1 MAIGSSSATA
11 TGTAIFTA
19 RSRSRALRPQARQVG
34 FLRLLLLAIAFGIAA
49 FFFQG
54 HPDAQVGSAQTAV
67 AWLLASAAAVALA
80 LLSGVSLAREQWQL
94 AFHLVFD
101 LVWVGLLLFYTGG
114 VASPGVV
121 LLFAV
126 VLIGNLALPGVARF
140 LMPALAALMLAGNA
154 LVYVT
159 NAYPFPNDFIQRL
172 PALADTGRILGNLAI
187 QVAALFL
194 VDLLGQLLA
203 HRLHEQRIFT
213 GELLEQIG
221 EGVLAVDLTG
231 VVVYVNGEA
240 IRLLGLPPNV
250 RGRPLERVLGAG
262 YAEVLTL
269 LRAKGMVER
278 AREVA
283 GRRLVLRSADLIGRS
298 GQRLGRTLMVAD
310 QTRLRSLEDNARRA
324 EHLASLGEMAA
335 GIAHEVRNPLT
346 SLRGCAQELAEMS
359 TRLGHGDAAALATI
373 MVSESDRLAR
383 IVGDFLALSRLRPPK
398 RVPTP
403 LGPVF
408 AELQQLSTRRS
419 DLPTALSFVAEVDP
433 DCPLALVDP
442 DQLRQILNNLV
453 NNSLDALREVSSPR
467 LHCLARAAPDD
478 NALGVGAVEISVE
491 DNGSGISPELK
502 ERVFTPF
509 FSTKSQGTGLG
520 LSLVSRI
527 VREHEGV
534 LRLDSNPGAGTTIVI
549 LLPINP
555 ETRTYVR
562 TPRHDADAPMTEAPL
577 IE

>member
-1 MAIGSSSATA
+1 MGPSST
-11 TGTAIFTA
+11 TGTAAFTA
-19 RSRSRALRPQARQVG
+19 RARSRALRPQARQVG
-34 FLRLLLLAIAFGIAA
+34 LLRLLLLAIAFGIAA

-54 HPDAQVGSAQTAV
+54 HPETQVSAAQDTVSWLLVSAGAV
-67 AWLLASAAAVALA
+67 AVA
-80 LLSGVSLAREQWQL
+80 LLSGLSLAREQWQL

-126 VLIGNLALPGVARF
+126 VLIGNLTLPGVARF
-140 LMPALAALMLAGNA
+140 LMPALAALILATNA
-154 LVYVT
+154 LVYVVG
-159 NAYPFPNDFIQRL
+159 AYPFPEALIARL
-172 PALADTGRILGNLAI
+172 PALADNTRILGNLAI

-203 HRLHEQRIFT
+203 LRLHEQRIFT

-221 EGVLAVDLTG
+221 EGVLAVDLSG
-231 VVVYVNGEA
+231 IVVYVNGEA

-278 AREVA
+278 AQEVG

-298 GQRLGRTLMVAD
+298 GQRLGRTLLVAD

-359 TRLGHGDAAALATI
+359 ERLGQGDAAALASI

-383 IVGDFLALSRLRPPK
+383 IVGDFLALSRLRSPR
-398 RVPTP
+398 RVPTL

-408 AELQQLSTRRS
+408 AELQQLSSRRQ
-419 DLPTALSFVAEVDP
+419 DLPPALDFSATVDP

-453 NNSLDALREVSSPR
+453 NNALDALREATSPR
-467 LHCLARAAPDD
+467 LRCIARAAADD

-491 DNGSGISPELK
+491 DNGCGISPELK

-534 LRLDSNPGAGTTIVI
+534 LRLESLPGQGTTIVI

-562 TPRHDADAPMTEAPL
+562 QRAETADELPMTDAT
-577 IE
+577 